1 MRWLKHLSIAHD
13 DPAIC
18 ELLEEFGP
26 EGYGI
31 YWLLLE
37 HVALSIEKDSDE
49 TPSRTHSVIEWA
61 RICCCSAR
69 RLRSF
74 VQRSAELSL
83 IVAHSVA
90 DLKQFSSRLPADR
103 LQIDVPKLLKYRDE
117 YTKRSGQTTR
127 QMEIEK
133 EKERE
138 IEEQAAKPA
147 APAPPAPIE
156 LPAKIIVEALKAVK
170 EKTVPANGTRFALT
184 DLPSE
189 WLSWAI
195 LELGWDEFR
204 AQRVFLVFA
213 DYWRA
218 KPGAGGRKM
227 DWIGTWR
234 NWCRKDDESPPRNLF
249 SVGAPKESATDRAI
263 RVGLENVAKTGRL

>member
-49 TPSRTHSVIEWA
+49 TPSRTHSVVEWA